1 MGVTFEE
8 GETSASMLERP
19 PQVSGLTS
27 LFIKLGL
34 GSTPAGAQKAM
45 AVFAALLLGG
55 SGFLFVTTRP
65 AKPTVTPEEREE
77 LLIELRRGAD
87 GKTRAL

>member
-19 PQVSGLTS
+19 PQVSSLTS
-27 LFIKLGL
+27 LFIKLGF
-34 GSTPAGAQKAM
+34 GSTPAAAQRFM
-45 AVFAALLLGG
+45 AVLAIILLAG

-65 AKPTVTPEEREE
+65 TKPTVTPEEREE
-77 LLIELRRGAD
+77 LLTELRRGAD
-87 GKTRAL
+87 GRTRSQ